1 MSSQSPPPSEA
12 IRQGVP
18 RMSSFSSVT
27 SSNVDYSLRLPKK
40 ASTTA
45 ISLDREAPIR
55 DDGDEAPDAFESGV
69 HSDNEENAEPGRG
82 SVELDELP
90 IELITLTDSFI
101 ESLSARSHPTPVDI
115 EKLSRMFQDFYALAS
130 SHVNTHINAL
140 ATRQKR
146 EASPAPSISS
156 ISSAA
161 SRLRSKATSIG
172 AKDRPKIEAQQ
183 QRQMITSEELANR
196 KKARKALE
204 IKRAML
210 EEAVERRVCEGIYQ
224 RIYRHRTTQDEAQD
238 EKLRSK
244 TAALALV
251 GISPV
256 DLGVDYG
263 EEVAQNPAAT
273 KKVTEQMRESLEAAR
288 RDVIKMSEVRYPL
301 AKANHLKAAHKS
313 IVDTLADVHP
323 SASADEI
330 MPMLIY
336 TLITLPLENLHVISD
351 LHFIQYFRWEQKLTG
366 EAAYC
371 LTNLEAAI
379 SFLQTVDLSTLRAD
393 EHPSGPP
400 KSDGTASTPKTETF
414 PSAYGILPPSEPV
427 AETAETDSEGLTT
440 SKLALPPSGVK
451 ATTVLRNRGISD
463 LVHTPA
469 QALGAAGGAVISTAD
484 HGLKTISN
492 SLGDS
497 YSFLVGKLREL
508 QDGPKKDSIPVPRT
522 LDDARKLVST
532 PPPDEDDNGSVCSSV
547 PGGLEDAEQHHKQ
560 HASARE
566 DRVLSLIGGR
576 RDASVDN
583 GRGGGSSSTKN
594 SSSTDDVK
602 TTNASTPAATA
613 TPASATSTTPAMLDS
628 VLSLGSSLNPI
639 GRLSNMGMMR
649 GFGRSTPAK
658 DSTLAADGGDLA
670 TAFPD
675 IAAALP
681 PKQVTIPK
689 LPPPNKRFLELQS
702 PADLKLGEVR
712 ELLREHRRMAVALK
726 NLGAFDS
733 K

>member
-1 MSSQSPPPSEA
+1 MSSQTPPASDA
-12 IRQGVP
+12 IRQGV
-18 RMSSFSSVT
+18 R
-27 SSNVDYSLRLPKK
+27 RLPSYLSATSADVDDPLKLSEGE
-40 ASTTA
+40 STA
-45 ISLDREAPIR
+45 DIPSSQGAPVQEDQIEAL
-55 DDGDEAPDAFESGV
+55 DAFESGPR
-69 HSDNEENAEPGRG
+69 SDTEENAEPVPG

-90 IELITLTDSFI
+90 IELITLTDSFV
-101 ESLSARSHPTPVDI
+101 ESLGAPVHSTPPNI

-130 SHVNTHINAL
+130 SHVNTHINIL

-161 SRLRSKATSIG
+161 SRFRSKATSIG
-172 AKDRPKIEAQQ
+172 AKDRPQTEAQ
-183 QRQMITSEELANR
+183 QRQMITAEELAAR
-196 KKARKALE
+196 RGARKALE
-204 IKRAML
+204 SKRARL
-210 EEAVERRVCEGIYQ
+210 EEAVERRLCEGIYE
-224 RIYRHRTTQDEAQD
+224 RIYRHRTTHDEAHD

-251 GISPV
+251 GISPA

-263 EEVAQNPAAT
+263 QDVAQDAAAT
-273 KKVTEQMRESLEAAR
+273 EKVTERMRESLEAAR
-288 RDVIKMSEVRYPL
+288 RDVVRMSEVRYPL
-301 AKANHLKAAHKS
+301 AKANHLKDVHKS

-336 TLITLPLENLHVISD
+336 TLITVPPEKLHVISD

-400 KSDGTASTPKTETF
+400 KPDGSEGTPRTETF
-414 PSAYGILPPSEPV
+414 PPAYGVLPPSER
-427 AETAETDSEGLTT
+427 AAETDGDDATASGPV
-440 SKLALPPSGVK
+440 LPPAGLK
-451 ATTVLRNRGISD
+451 ASPGPVLRNRGLSD

-492 SLGDS
+492 SLSDS
-497 YSFLVGKLREL
+497 YSFLLGKLRER
-508 QDGPKKDSIPVPRT
+508 QNSPKDSIAVPRT

-532 PPPDEDDNGSVCSSV
+532 PPPDEDDNSSVCSSAI
-547 PGGLEDAEQHHKQ
+547 GGSDDAPHHRK
-560 HASARE
+560 HPSARE

-576 RDASVDN
+576 REAGVD
-583 GRGGGSSSTKN
+583 GARGGSSSTKKPASMDHVN
-594 SSSTDDVK
+594 P
-602 TTNASTPAATA
+602 TNAPAPTA
-613 TPASATSTTPAMLDS
+613 TSASATTAAPAMLDS

-639 GRLSNMGMMR
+639 GRLSSMGMMR
-649 GFGRSTPAK
+649 GFGRSTPTKSA
-658 DSTLAADGGDLA
+658 TAAADGGDLA
-670 TAFPD
+670 AAFPD

-681 PKQVTIPK
+681 PKQVTVPK

-702 PADLKLGEVR
+702 AADLRLGEVR
-712 ELLREHRRMAVALK
+712 DLLREYRRLALALK
-726 NLGAFDS
+726 NLGAFDE

>member
-1 MSSQSPPPSEA
+1 MASQTPPASDA
-12 IRQGVP
+12 TRQGVRRIP
-18 RMSSFSSVT
+18 SYLSATSADADNPLTLSEPVSTTDMSSSQ
-27 SSNVDYSLRLPKK
+27 
-40 ASTTA
+40 
-45 ISLDREAPIR
+45 EAPVR
-55 DDGDEAPDAFESGV
+55 EHQGEAPDAFESGP
-69 HSDNEENAEPGRG
+69 HSDTEGNAEPLPG

-90 IELITLTDSFI
+90 IELITLTDSLIREKNSFV
-101 ESLSARSHPTPVDI
+101 ESLGAPVHSTPPNI

-130 SHVNTHINAL
+130 SHVNTHINIL

-172 AKDRPKIEAQQ
+172 AKERPQMESQ
-183 QRQMITSEELANR
+183 QRQMITAEELAAR
-196 KKARKALE
+196 RRARKALE
-204 IKRAML
+204 GKRTRL
-210 EEAVERRVCEGIYQ
+210 EEAVERRLCEGIYE

-251 GISPV
+251 GISPA

-263 EEVAQNPAAT
+263 QGVSQDPAAT
-273 KKVTEQMRESLEAAR
+273 EKVTERMRESLEAAR
-288 RDVIKMSEVRYPL
+288 RDVVSMGEVRYPL

-336 TLITLPLENLHVISD
+336 TLITVPPDKLHVISD

-400 KSDGTASTPKTETF
+400 KSDGSADTPKTETF
-414 PSAYGILPPSEPV
+414 PPAYGVLSSSQSAADTDGDDVTASRLVLPP
-427 AETAETDSEGLTT
+427 AGL
-440 SKLALPPSGVK
+440 K
-451 ATTVLRNRGISD
+451 ATTVLRNRGLSD

-497 YSFLVGKLREL
+497 YSFLLGKLRER
-508 QDGPKKDSIPVPRT
+508 QNGPRDSIAVPRT

-532 PPPDEDDNGSVCSSV
+532 PPPDEDDKGSVCSSMMGS
-547 PGGLEDAEQHHKQ
+547 PEDAVQHHK

-566 DRVLSLIGGR
+566 DRVLGLIGGGR
-576 RDASVDN
+576 REAGIDR
-583 GRGGGSSSTKN
+583 GRSGSSSAKKTAL
-594 SSSTDDVK
+594 TDDVK
-602 TTNASTPAATA
+602 PTNTPAPTASPAPATTA
-613 TPASATSTTPAMLDS
+613 APAMLDS

-639 GRLSNMGMMR
+639 GRLSSMGMMR

-658 DSTLAADGGDLA
+658 SATLAADGGDLA

-702 PADLKLGEVR
+702 PADLRLGEVR
-712 ELLREHRRMAVALK
+712 ELLKEYRRLAVALK
-726 NLGAFDS
+726 NLGAFED

>member
-1 MSSQSPPPSEA
+1 
-12 IRQGVP
+12 
-18 RMSSFSSVT
+18 
-27 SSNVDYSLRLPKK
+27 
-40 ASTTA
+40 
-45 ISLDREAPIR
+45 
-55 DDGDEAPDAFESGV
+55 
-69 HSDNEENAEPGRG
+69 
-82 SVELDELP
+82 
-90 IELITLTDSFI
+90 
-101 ESLSARSHPTPVDI
+101 
-115 EKLSRMFQDFYALAS
+115 
-130 SHVNTHINAL
+130 
-140 ATRQKR
+140 
-146 EASPAPSISS
+146 
-156 ISSAA
+156 
-161 SRLRSKATSIG
+161 
-172 AKDRPKIEAQQ
+172 
-183 QRQMITSEELANR
+183 MITSEELANR

-670 TAFPD
+670 TVRFCPSSSASSSSSPD
-675 IAAALP
+675 
-681 PKQVTIPK
+681 
-689 LPPPNKRFLELQS
+689 S
-702 PADLKLGEVR
+702 
-712 ELLREHRRMAVALK
+712 
-726 NLGAFDS
+726 
-733 K
+733 